1 MFDEIY
7 KILNNAIN
15 LNEQQ
20 AFKFAVDDEVKK
32 LIVHLN
38 TVIQLGN
45 SGIDSEV
52 DSLGSYS
59 PFTVDLRSSLGLQV
73 NHVDFK
79 VTGEYW
85 GSWKVDVV
93 GNDILIN
100 VNKSRFDE
108 LVLDLKFSDTHV
120 GLTEENISILTTR
133 MLPKYRQFALDKM
146 FGT

>member
-45 SGIDSEV
+45 SGIDSEG